1 MELLADKELIEN
13 VKRLMN
19 TEEDNQIINNNDIV
33 QQGGYVF
40 GLIPAMG
47 RLFAAAVKAIKDF
60 FVALYPILFKFHLF
74 KMGKKPKKDEEG
86 NLELDPNTGEVQY
99 ESVPLFRPHIKPG
112 EGNLWKY
119 LKFCA
124 KISLYM
130 CIFALGGILVT
141 VFGLIYLYSK
151 LAKHFGKLG
160 VRGDTSDEPTKKNGN
175 N

>member
-13 VKRLMN
+13 VKRLVN
-19 TEEDNQIINNNDIV
+19 NEEDRSINNKDIV

-47 RLFAAAVKAIKDF
+47 RLFAAAVKAIGNM

-74 KMGKKPKKDEEG
+74 KLGKKPVKDDEG
-86 NLELDPNTGEVQY
+86 NVQIDEATGEVQY
-99 ESVPLFRPHIKPG
+99 ENVPLFRPHIKPG

-124 KISLYM
+124 KVSLYM

-175 N
+175 

>member
-13 VKRLMN
+13 VKRLVN
-19 TEEDNQIINNNDIV
+19 TEEENRNIV

-47 RLFAAAVKAIKDF
+47 ALFAAAVKAIKDF
-60 FVALYPILFKFHLF
+60 FVALYPILFKFNLF
-74 KMGKKPKKDEEG
+74 KLGKKPKKDTEG
-86 NLELDPNTGEVQY
+86 NLEYDETGAVVY
-99 ESVPLFRPHIKPG
+99 ENVPLFRPHIKPG

-130 CIFALGGILVT
+130 CFFALGGIIVT
-141 VFGLIYLYSK
+141 VFGLVYLYSK

-160 VRGDTSDEPTKKNGN
+160 KRGDTSDEPTKKNGN